1 MTMTKPKT
9 KTIKKK
15 SAEKPEVKNEVQ
27 TKYLEAV
34 GRRKESIARIR
45 LYPVRGRE
53 GSQRDSA
60 SNGVYPEKGG
70 DAKRPVSP
78 AELGGTLSVPSGPAE
93 RGGEESDTREKG
105 NLLINQKPYSDYF
118 KDPFLRNVVEGPL
131 RKLKSLDRFR
141 GTVKVSGG
149 GMTGQA
155 QAIQLGI
162 ARALILFDE
171 NYSKKLRKFGFLT
184 QDSRIKERRKYG
196 LKKAR
201 KAPQWAKR

>member
-1 MTMTKPKT
+1 MVKKATTKKVEKKT
-9 KTIKKK
+9 EKK
-15 SAEKPEVKNEVQ
+15 EKPSVR
-27 TKYLEAV
+27 YLEAV

-45 LYPVRGRE
+45 LYP
-53 GSQRDSA
+53 
-60 SNGVYPEKGG
+60 EKGG
-70 DAKRPVSP
+70 
-78 AELGGTLSVPSGPAE
+78 GPSAQAG
-93 RGGEESDTREKG
+93 ESDTQEKG
-105 NLLINQKPYSDYF
+105 NLLINDKQYTDYF
-118 KDPFLRNVVEGPL
+118 KDGFLRNVVEGPL

-155 QAIQLGI
+155 QAVQLGI
-162 ARALILFDE
+162 ARALVLFDE

-184 QDSRIKERRKYG
+184 QDSRVKERRKYG

>member
-1 MTMTKPKT
+1 MVKKAATKKT
-9 KTIKKK
+9 EKKVEK
-15 SAEKPEVKNEVQ
+15 KEKPSVR
-27 TKYLEAV
+27 YLEAV

-45 LYPVRGRE
+45 LFPTK
-53 GSQRDSA
+53 SA
-60 SNGVYPEKGG
+60 GQAGESETQEKG
-70 DAKRPVSP
+70 DI
-78 AELGGTLSVPSGPAE
+78 
-93 RGGEESDTREKG
+93 
-105 NLLINQKPYSDYF
+105 LINDKPYENYF
-118 KDPFLRNVVEGPL
+118 PVQFLRHVVEGPL

-155 QAIQLGI
+155 QAVQLGI
-162 ARALILFDE
+162 ARALVLFDE

-184 QDSRIKERRKYG
+184 QDSRIKESRKYG